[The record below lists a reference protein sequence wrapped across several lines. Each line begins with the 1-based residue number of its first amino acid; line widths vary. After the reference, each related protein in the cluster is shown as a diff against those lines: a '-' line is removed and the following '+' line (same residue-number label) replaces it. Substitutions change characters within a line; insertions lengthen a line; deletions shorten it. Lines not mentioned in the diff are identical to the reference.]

1 MLSQIESLI
10 RTTLNYVFPN
20 EKVIYN
26 WRPDILKNPQTGRNL
41 EIDIYYP
48 DLNLAFEVNGIY
60 HLTVCGRTRDSIKKK
75 RCAENHINLFAITG
89 AKEILKIIE
98 QLKLFYP
105 ESLPVPS
112 EGINAIKKYSSLKN
126 KTMERLRARFTKKP
140 KAKKKKKFKFKKIYC

>member
-1 MLSQIESLI
+1 MLSKIEKLI
-10 RTTLNYVFPN
+10 RDTLNYVFPN

-48 DLNLAFEVNGIY
+48 ELNLAFEVNGIY
-60 HLTVCGRTRDSIKKK
+60 HLTICGRTRDFIKKK
-75 RCAENHINLFAITG
+75 RCAENHINLFAITS

-105 ESLPVPS
+105 ESLPVPI

-126 KTMERLRARFTKKP
+126 KTMEKLRAKFTKKP
-140 KAKKKKKFKFKKIYC
+140 KVKKKIKYHKRKCY